1 VTLTGDGDRPRYFVR
16 WSEQYADWEP
26 DEGCNDSENDSEAE
40 CSLTLLG
47 DARITVRFENR
58 D

>member
-1 VTLTGDGDRPRYFVR
+1 VTLTATATDPWYFVR
-16 WSEQYADWEP
+16 WIEQYEDWEP
-26 DEGCNDSENDSEAE
+26 DEGCNDSEGE

-47 DARITVRFENR
+47 DATITVRFENR